1 MDQIHADTTCLTS
14 SKRSHRKLTIAQWI
28 YQQKGQVDGETN
40 TYYPSLGPPASNV
53 LPPPCPSFKKNN
65 FLQEKQHMVSAA
77 LI

>member
-1 MDQIHADTTCLTS
+1 MEPHEAYHCAMDLSTE
-14 SKRSHRKLTIAQWI
+14 
-28 YQQKGQVDGETN
+28 GPVDGETN

-65 FLQEKQHMVSAA
+65 FLEEKQHMVSAA

>member
-1 MDQIHADTTCLTS
+1 MQIQHVSLVQSGATG
-14 SKRSHRKLTIAQWI
+14 KLTIAQWI